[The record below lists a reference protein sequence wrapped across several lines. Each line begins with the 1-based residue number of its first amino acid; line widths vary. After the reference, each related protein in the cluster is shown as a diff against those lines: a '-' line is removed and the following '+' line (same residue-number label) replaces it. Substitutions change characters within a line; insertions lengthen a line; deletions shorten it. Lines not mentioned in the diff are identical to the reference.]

1 MFERKEIDRLLNLLN
16 FLKSSINDEFIE
28 IFLADEKFEK
38 ERIIRAENLKV
49 ITKLEN
55 YLRSIECA

>member
-28 IFLADEKFEK
+28 IFLADEK
-38 ERIIRAENLKV
+38 I
-49 ITKLEN
+49 
-55 YLRSIECA
+55 

>member
-1 MFERKEIDRLLNLLN
+1 MK
-16 FLKSSINDEFIE
+16 
-28 IFLADEKFEK
+28 KFEK